1 MEMTERRLRFCMVTT
16 FYPPYSFGGDGIFVH
31 RLSNELARRGHS
43 VDVIHCKDAYRLMGG
58 REPDRGYDDQANIT
72 VHGLESSLRFL
83 SPLATHQTGYP
94 LFKSAEIRRVLE
106 KGFDVV
112 HYHNIS
118 LLGPKVL
125 EYGQGVKLYTLH
137 EYWLVCPTHV
147 LFKFNRAACTQPQC
161 FLCSLSYK
169 RPPQWWRY
177 SGMMEKAT
185 RRVDAFLA
193 PSQFSKNKH
202 LQMGLAA
209 PIVHL
214 PPFVPDD
221 DDGPSLQQ
229 IDRGASPYFL
239 FVGRL
244 ETLKGAQTLVPIFR
258 AYPKAQL
265 WIAGTGSAEP
275 EMRRLAAGSANIR
288 FLGYRSGDELRRL
301 YRHAVAL
308 IVPSLCFETFGQII
322 IEAFQQR
329 TPVVG
334 RNLGAVAEI
343 IEESGGGVLYD
354 ADEELPFK
362 LDLLL
367 DDRRRQA
374 LGNNG
379 HQAYLRNWTASAH
392 LTQYLDLIRTIFLRD
407 SPNARAT

>member
-1 MEMTERRLRFCMVTT
+1 M
-16 FYPPYSFGGDGIFVH
+16 
-31 RLSNELARRGHS
+31 
-43 VDVIHCKDAYRLMGG
+43 
-58 REPDRGYDDQANIT
+58 
-72 VHGLESSLRFL
+72 
-83 SPLATHQTGYP
+83 
-94 LFKSAEIRRVLE
+94 
-106 KGFDVV
+106 
-112 HYHNIS
+112 
-118 LLGPKVL
+118 
-125 EYGQGVKLYTLH
+125 
-137 EYWLVCPTHV
+137 
-147 LFKFNRAACTQPQC
+147 
-161 FLCSLSYK
+161 
-169 RPPQWWRY
+169 
-177 SGMMEKAT
+177 
-185 RRVDAFLA
+185 
-193 PSQFSKNKH
+193 
-202 LQMGLAA
+202 
-209 PIVHL
+209 
-214 PPFVPDD
+214 
-221 DDGPSLQQ
+221 
-229 IDRGASPYFL
+229 
-239 FVGRL
+239 
-244 ETLKGAQTLVPIFR
+244 
-258 AYPKAQL
+258 
-265 WIAGTGSAEP
+265 
-275 EMRRLAAGSANIR
+275 
-288 FLGYRSGDELRRL
+288 GYRSGDELRRL